1 MARITPNNSIPLLW
15 YTIPRIYARGVEMNV
30 RLDLSDCTL
39 STEHQALVDGLNEFL
54 ALLPDDDDPD
64 VALRLAMEI
73 LEAANVAP
81 QVVLAQAAHFA
92 QARSVRVYKQRLRE
106 EGLTGLFDR
115 PIPGRPAVT
124 RQTSVEKALIQAI
137 LSAVMEERT
146 LPDDEV
152 LAERVNQ
159 ILSEAQVPEAGS
171 VTASMVET
179 IRLRWDIRRPAIR
192 QQLQAAQPLASP
204 KPDKV
209 KLGQTR
215 VGGAFILAILLLETG
230 WLKCAHLL
238 PMAPGYAVTAT
249 QWLLTAIFSV
259 IYGVRRAFHL
269 DDVRDIGFALVTGRP
284 RPLSHSTFQHLLRA
298 IPADAAERFYKAT
311 AEQEVQALGEGTRR
325 VSLDGHNFPRYTRI
339 VELVKGKI
347 GNTGR
352 LLKAEELVLAY
363 DLDAL
368 TWLAVRVYQGTKKLS
383 RGLVEI
389 VRELLRHRG
398 QLKGLLRLFFD
409 KGGYCGQIFRTLADC
424 PDVHFYTPAVRYP
437 DNVAQW
443 EQLPDADF
451 AAQPF
456 VFDKHADLPAEE
468 RPAYRLADT
477 EMTINV
483 WEKHKVVDTVTLRAV
498 VLHNPQGQKPAERW
512 PVVLLT
518 DDRQIDARAL
528 LNEYGD
534 HWGQE
539 FGHRIG
545 KHDLYLDILPPG
557 YILKTWRDDQ
567 GQLHREVEYDQTAL
581 FLSAWLRCL
590 VFNLMSRFAQAMG
603 GEYTK
608 MWAGTLL
615 RKFIRR
621 PATLYLVDK
630 ELHVVFDPFPG
641 QEEFQPL
648 LDKLNAKRT
657 PIPWLNNLV
666 VQFSIAQDEPLHPL
680 AEPEKR
686 NRLFGD
692 G

>member
-1 MARITPNNSIPLLW
+1 MS
-15 YTIPRIYARGVEMNV
+15 V

-39 STEHQALVDGLNEFL
+39 STEHRALVDGLNEFL
-54 ALLPDDDDPD
+54 ALLPDDDDSD
-64 VALRLAMEI
+64 AALRLVMEI
-73 LEAANVAP
+73 LEATEVAP
-81 QVVLAQAAHFA
+81 QAVLAQAANFT
-92 QARSVRVYKQRLRE
+92 QTRSVRVYKQRLRE
-106 EGLTGLFDR
+106 EGLAGLFDR

-124 RQTSVEKALIQAI
+124 TQTSVEKALFQVI
-137 LSAVMEERT
+137 LRAVMEEHA
-146 LPDDEV
+146 LPDDRV

-159 ILSEAQVPEAGS
+159 VLSEAQVSGAGS

-179 IRLRWDIRRPAIR
+179 IRLRWDIRRPAIAR
-192 QQLQAAQPLASP
+192 QLQAAQLPVFSE
-204 KPDKV
+204 PDEV
-209 KLGQTR
+209 RLGQTR
-215 VGGAFILAILLLETG
+215 VGGAFILVILLLETG
-230 WLKCAHLL
+230 WLKFAHVL
-238 PMAPGYAVTAT
+238 PMAPGYAVTAP

-259 IYGVRRAFHL
+259 IYGIRRAFHL
-269 DDVRDIGFALVTGRP
+269 DDVRDIGFSLVTGRP
-284 RPLSHSTFQHLLRA
+284 RPLSHGTFQHLLRA
-298 IPADAAERFYKAT
+298 IPAEAAKRFYKAT

-325 VSLDGHNFPRYTRI
+325 VSLDGHNFPRYTRL

-352 LLKAEELVLAY
+352 LLKAQELVLAY
-363 DLDAL
+363 DLDAF

-383 RGLVEI
+383 R
-389 VRELLRHRG
+389 ELLQHRG

-409 KGGYCGQIFRTLADC
+409 KGGYCGQIFRALSDC
-424 PDVHFYTPAVRYP
+424 PNVHFYTPAVRYP
-437 DNVAQW
+437 DNVAHW
-443 EQLPDADF
+443 EQLQDADF
-451 AAQPF
+451 DPEPF
-456 VFDKHADLPAEE
+456 VFDKHAALPAEE
-468 RPAYRLADT
+468 RPAYCLADT
-477 EMTINV
+477 EMTLNV

-498 VLHNPQGQKPAERW
+498 VLHDPQGQEPAERW

-518 DDRQIDARAL
+518 DDHQIDACAL

-539 FGHRIG
+539 FAHRIG

-590 VFNLMSRFAQAMG
+590 VFNLMSRFAQATG

-641 QEEFQPL
+641 HQELQPL
-648 LDKLNAKRT
+648 LDRLNAKRT

-686 NRLFGD
+686 DRLFGD